1 MINEKNNYDYI
12 DNNKKSFEL
21 NILNN
26 FLYKFIITNIII
38 NLLLRYISNEYLA
51 AIAYTLMVVYF
62 FYNFRKYYQNY
73 FITLFAQCFVVFLI
87 NLTYLTYIGT
97 LIVNNLIFNIPCVF
111 LVYGTVHTKTL
122 ILDKKTFKSFP

>member
-38 NLLLRYISNEYLA
+38 NLLLHYISNEYLA
-51 AIAYTLMVVYF
+51 AIAYTLTIVYF
-62 FYNFRKYYQNY
+62 FLILENFIK
-73 FITLFAQCFVVFLI
+73 ITLLHFLH
-87 NLTYLTYIGT
+87 NAL
-97 LIVNNLIFNIPCVF
+97 
-111 LVYGTVHTKTL
+111 
-122 ILDKKTFKSFP
+122 